1 MEAIPKKHSHS
12 PDILKKAGSVRL
24 LVLDVDGVLTDG
36 SIVYT
41 QEGVQV
47 QGFHVRDGLGIKL
60 LAINNIETAII
71 SARKSKAVEKR
82 CFELGIRHVFQAA
95 GDKLSCLSALLIEL
109 GIDHENVCAMGDDWV
124 DLPLLKR
131 CGFSV
136 TVRDGASFM
145 ADHVD
150 YVTKAQGGRGAV
162 REVCELILYAKGLL
176 EKSFSFY
183 LNPTA

>member
-1 MEAIPKKHSHS
+1 MEAISKKHSYS
-12 PDILKKAGSVRL
+12 SDILKKARSVRL
-24 LVLDVDGVLTDG
+24 LVLDVDGVFTDG
-36 SIVYT
+36 GIVYT

-82 CFELGIRHVFQAA
+82 CFELGIRHVFQAVE
-95 GDKLSCLSALLIEL
+95 DKLSCLDVLLSEL
-109 GIDHENVCAMGDDWV
+109 GIDYENVCAMGDDWV
-124 DLPLLKR
+124 DLPILKR

-150 YVTKAQGGRGAV
+150 YVTKSPGGRGAV
-162 REVCELILYAKGLL
+162 REVCELILDAIGLL
-176 EKSFSFY
+176 EKSFGLY
-183 LNPTA
+183 LNLPT

>member
-12 PDILKKAGSVRL
+12 LHILKKARSVRL

-36 SIVYT
+36 GIVYS

-60 LAINNIETAII
+60 LALNNIETAII

-95 GDKLSCLSALLIEL
+95 SNKLSCLSALLMEL
-109 GIDHENVCAMGDDWV
+109 GIDYENVCAMGDDWV

-136 TVRDGASFM
+136 TVKDGASFM

-150 YVTKAQGGRGAV
+150 YVTDLPGGRGAV
-162 REVCELILYAKGLL
+162 REVCELILNAKGLL
-176 EKSFSFY
+176 EKSFSLY
-183 LNPTA
+183 LNPPA